1 MPIVD
6 IPGVGRV
13 QFPEGTTPQ
22 QMEAALKK
30 AQPEMGA
37 LEQFGRGALKSVTD
51 IGYGLKQL
59 GAEGGEA
66 LGLVSPQTVQQ
77 LRREQDIRELEAAP
91 YTNSLAGQLGY
102 LGGSIGSL
110 MIPGAALGRVGGAAG
125 QIGRAISA
133 PRTLGGAAAAGG
145 ALGAVQPVGT
155 EDERLFNVGLGAVG
169 SMGGQLIGRGL
180 ARVAQP
186 TTSAPAP
193 QVQRAITRLEK
204 AGVPVDVAER
214 AGSENLRMIRRFLTD
229 NPISAGIMKKG
240 QEATQTAFNRAA
252 LKLIGEQGEAA
263 IPEVVDRAASRI
275 GKVMDDVAAR
285 NTVKVDNKML
295 MDLGDIED
303 EAKLILEPSQFAP
316 LKSQID
322 NILSKASS
330 TGGIDGAAYQ
340 RIRTIA
346 GELSKNPALK
356 RFSGN
361 LRETIDS
368 ALERTA
374 GKTDAEAI
382 RTARKQYRNLLK
394 IEDAIGTT
402 ETGDISIPRLA
413 AATSVKRERAAALR
427 NRGDAELARLA
438 RSAMTVREA
447 FPQSGTAP
455 RQQLQ
460 TIGNLLAPGIA
471 GATYGAL
478 QGQSPTD
485 ATLLALAGGALG
497 VASPAAA
504 ARAYQ
509 SNALRNYILQG
520 VQNQLARE
528 AMLAPATRGV
538 LTYGAPAA
546 LFSD

>member
-1 MPIVD
+1 
-6 IPGVGRV
+6 
-13 QFPEGTTPQ
+13 
-22 QMEAALKK
+22 
-30 AQPEMGA
+30 
-37 LEQFGRGALKSVTD
+37 
-51 IGYGLKQL
+51 
-59 GAEGGEA
+59 
-66 LGLVSPQTVQQ
+66 
-77 LRREQDIRELEAAP
+77 
-91 YTNSLAGQLGY
+91 
-102 LGGSIGSL
+102 
-110 MIPGAALGRVGGAAG
+110 
-125 QIGRAISA
+125 
-133 PRTLGGAAAAGG
+133 
-145 ALGAVQPVGT
+145 
-155 EDERLFNVGLGAVG
+155 
-169 SMGGQLIGRGL
+169 
-180 ARVAQP
+180 
-186 TTSAPAP
+186 
-193 QVQRAITRLEK
+193 
-204 AGVPVDVAER
+204 
-214 AGSENLRMIRRFLTD
+214 
-229 NPISAGIMKKG
+229 
-240 QEATQTAFNRAA
+240 
-252 LKLIGEQGEAA
+252 
-263 IPEVVDRAASRI
+263 
-275 GKVMDDVAAR
+275 MDDVAAR

-546 LFSD
+546 LLSD

>member
-59 GAEGGEA
+59 GAESGEA

-133 PRTLGGAAAAGG
+133 PRTIGGAAVAGG

>member
-1 MPIVD
+1 MPIVEV
-6 IPGVGRV
+6 PGVGRIR
-13 QFPEGTTPQ
+13 FPEGTTPE

-30 AQPEMGA
+30 AQPEMGT

-77 LRREQDIRELEAAP
+77 LRREQDVREMEAAP
-91 YTNSLAGQLGY
+91 YMNSLAGQLGY
-102 LGGSIGSL
+102 LGGNVGTML
-110 MIPGAALGRVGGAAG
+110 LPGAALSRVGGLTARVG
-125 QIGRAISA
+125 QAISA
-133 PRTLGGAAAAGG
+133 PKTLAGAATGGAA
-145 ALGAVQPVGT
+145 LGAIQPVGT
-155 EDERLFNVGLGAVG
+155 QDDRLFNVGLGTVG
-169 SMGGQLIGRGL
+169 AMGGQAIGRGL
-180 ARVAQP
+180 SRLAQP
-186 TTSAPAP
+186 TTSEVTP

-204 AGVPVDVAER
+204 AGVPVDLAER

-229 NPISAGIMKKG
+229 NPISASVMKKG

-252 LKLIGEQGEAA
+252 LKLIGEQGDAA
-263 IPEVVDRAASRI
+263 IPEVIDKATIRI
-275 GKVMDDVAAR
+275 GKVMDDVASR
-285 NTVKVDNKML
+285 NTVKVDNRML
-295 MDLGDIED
+295 TELGDLED
-303 EAKLILEPSQFAP
+303 EAKMVLEPSQFAP

-346 GELSKNPALK
+346 QELGKNPALS
-356 RFSGN
+356 RFSGA

-374 GKTDAEAI
+374 GAADAAALK
-382 RTARKQYRNLLK
+382 TARKQYRNLTK
-394 IEDAIGTT
+394 VMDAIGTT

-413 AATSVKRERAAALR
+413 AATSRKSERAAALR

-438 RSAMTVREA
+438 RSAATMREA

-478 QGQSPTD
+478 QGESPTD

-497 VASPAAA
+497 VGSPAAA
-504 ARAYQ
+504 ARMYQ

-520 VQNQLARE
+520 VQNQLARG
-528 AMLAPATRGV
+528 AMMAPATRGA
-538 LTYGAPAA
+538 LTYGVPS
-546 LFSD
+546 LMLQE

>member
-186 TTSAPAP
+186 TTSAPTP

-546 LFSD
+546 LLSD

>member
-1 MPIVD
+1 MPIVEV
-6 IPGVGRV
+6 PGVGRIR
-13 QFPEGTTPQ
+13 FPEGTTPE

-30 AQPEMGA
+30 AQPEMGT

-77 LRREQDIRELEAAP
+77 LRREQDVREMEAAP
-91 YTNSLAGQLGY
+91 YMNSLAGQLGY
-102 LGGSIGSL
+102 LGGNVGTML
-110 MIPGAALGRVGGAAG
+110 LPGAALSRVGGLAARVG
-125 QIGRAISA
+125 QAISA
-133 PRTLGGAAAAGG
+133 PKTLAGAATGGAA
-145 ALGAVQPVGT
+145 LGAIQPVGT
-155 EDERLFNVGLGAVG
+155 QDDRLFNVGLGTVG
-169 SMGGQLIGRGL
+169 AMGGQAIGRGL
-180 ARVAQP
+180 SRLAQP
-186 TTSAPAP
+186 TTSEVTP

-204 AGVPVDVAER
+204 AGVPVDLAER

-229 NPISAGIMKKG
+229 NPISASVMKKG

-252 LKLIGEQGEAA
+252 LKLIGEKGDAA
-263 IPEVVDRAASRI
+263 IPEVIDKATTRI
-275 GKVMDDVAAR
+275 GKVMDDVASR
-285 NTVKVDNKML
+285 NTVKVDNRML
-295 MDLGDIED
+295 TELGDLED
-303 EAKLILEPSQFAP
+303 EAKMVLEPSQFAP

-346 GELSKNPALK
+346 QELGKNPALS
-356 RFSGN
+356 RFSGA

-374 GKTDAEAI
+374 GAVDAAALK
-382 RTARKQYRNLLK
+382 TARKQYRNLTK
-394 IEDAIGTT
+394 VMDAIGTT

-413 AATSVKRERAAALR
+413 AATSRKSERAAALR

-438 RSAMTVREA
+438 RSAATMREA

-478 QGQSPTD
+478 QGESPTD

-497 VASPAAA
+497 VGSPAAA
-504 ARAYQ
+504 ARMYQ

-520 VQNQLARE
+520 VQNQLARG
-528 AMLAPATRGV
+528 AMMAPATRGA
-538 LTYGAPAA
+538 LTYGVPS
-546 LFSD
+546 LMLQE

>member
-1 MPIVD
+1 MPIVEV
-6 IPGVGRV
+6 PGVGRIR
-13 QFPEGTTPQ
+13 FPEGTTPE

-30 AQPEMGA
+30 AQPEMGT

-77 LRREQDIRELEAAP
+77 LRREQDVREMEAAP
-91 YTNSLAGQLGY
+91 YMNSLAGQLGY
-102 LGGSIGSL
+102 LGGNVGTML
-110 MIPGAALGRVGGAAG
+110 LPGAALSRVGGLTARVG
-125 QIGRAISA
+125 QAISA
-133 PRTLGGAAAAGG
+133 PKTLAGAATGGAA
-145 ALGAVQPVGT
+145 LGAIQPVGT
-155 EDERLFNVGLGAVG
+155 QDDRLFNVGLGTVG
-169 SMGGQLIGRGL
+169 AMGGQAIGRGL
-180 ARVAQP
+180 SRVAQP
-186 TTSAPAP
+186 TTSEVTP

-204 AGVPVDVAER
+204 AGVPVDLAER

-229 NPISAGIMKKG
+229 NPISASVMKKG

-252 LKLIGEQGEAA
+252 LKLIGEQGDAA
-263 IPEVVDRAASRI
+263 IPEVIDKATTRI
-275 GKVMDDVAAR
+275 GKVMDDVASR
-285 NTVKVDNKML
+285 NTVKVDNRML
-295 MDLGDIED
+295 TELGDLED
-303 EAKLILEPSQFAP
+303 EAKMVLEPSQFAP

-346 GELSKNPALK
+346 QELGKNPALS
-356 RFSGN
+356 RFSGA

-374 GKTDAEAI
+374 GAADAAALK
-382 RTARKQYRNLLK
+382 TARKQYRNLTK
-394 IEDAIGTT
+394 VMDAIGTT

-413 AATSVKRERAAALR
+413 AATSRKSERAAALR

-438 RSAMTVREA
+438 RSAATMREA

-478 QGQSPTD
+478 QGESPTD

-497 VASPAAA
+497 VGSPAAA
-504 ARAYQ
+504 ARMYQ

-520 VQNQLARE
+520 VQNQLARG
-528 AMLAPATRGV
+528 AMMAPATRGA
-538 LTYGAPAA
+538 LTYGVPS
-546 LFSD
+546 LMLQE

>member
-6 IPGVGRV
+6 VPGVGRV

-37 LEQFGRGALKSVTD
+37 LEQFGRGVLKSVTD

-155 EDERLFNVGLGAVG
+155 KDERLFNVGLGAVG

-285 NTVKVDNKML
+285 HTVKVDNKML

-520 VQNQLARE
+520 VQNQLARG
-528 AMLAPATRGV
+528 AMLAPATRGA

-546 LFSD
+546 LLSE

>member
-6 IPGVGRV
+6 VPGVGRV
-13 QFPEGTTPQ
+13 KFPEGTTPQ

-30 AQPEMGA
+30 AQPEMGS

-77 LRREQDIRELEAAP
+77 LRREQDIREIEAAP

-546 LFSD
+546 LLSD